1 MRTENEM
8 EENGTIVR
16 FSKKFVIPS
25 RSSTEND
32 TQQTE
37 MLLRIQIKARKELK
51 LNNDKKAAQNGEMSS
66 TNLPVTST
74 ERESTKFEKSKL
86 ETVKKLTEDLDCD
99 LKLANGKNVDIS
111 QIPDI
116 SVDAA
121 ENLFRYM
128 DTQELRIQSV
138 PVALNMLKVAEKLI
152 MQDVVRRCLSF
163 LLQNIDEN
171 NVLCIYR
178 QLKFSNESHSTDN
191 FKNELINKCLN
202 IIDIHAENIIKGK
215 DFINLEVEV
224 IKDIICRSTLQIPSR
239 AVIIEALKSWAN
251 RDCKCCLLLNHCSLL
266 GENARCF
273 HSIVVRDAIETV
285 NNNNNNCFAQ
295 IDRNSRAI
303 TSRGN
308 FGRVSPGTNPVKKLN
323 KSKLKRNF
331 GDIFW
336 NIIKIFD

>member
-1 MRTENEM
+1 MRMENEM

-16 FSKKFVIPS
+16 FSKKFVIPPTP
-25 RSSTEND
+25 STEND

-37 MLLRIQIKARKELK
+37 MLLRIQIKTRKESK
-51 LNNDKKAAQNGEMSS
+51 PNNDKKAVQNGEISS
-66 TNLPVTST
+66 TNLPVTSV
-74 ERESTKFEKSKL
+74 EKESKL
-86 ETVKKLTEDLDCD
+86 ETAEKLTEVSDRD
-99 LKLANGKNVDIS
+99 LKLANGKNVDIF

-121 ENLFRYM
+121 ENLFSYM
-128 DTQELRIQSV
+128 DTRELRIQSV
-138 PVALNMLKVAEKLI
+138 PVALNMLKAAEKLI

-163 LLQNIDEN
+163 LLQNINES
-171 NVLCIYR
+171 NVLCVYR
-178 QLKFSNESHSTDN
+178 QLKFSNGSHNTDN

-239 AVIIEALKSWAN
+239 AVIIEALKTWAN

-295 IDRNSRAI
+295 TDRNSRAI